1 MIDLDLGKYRADYHD
16 FYKIGR
22 NYMLNQIEDDS
33 PFKVYEIQKNNYG
46 EVFLKVFDKDA
57 LKDEDDTGFTMERI
71 QKEKEI
77 SYLCN
82 SEYTLNLIRDFETEK
97 NIVFEKE
104 YCKSDLKEDLF
115 NKGSIEKESKYNIQ
129 TFKEIIIDVAEA
141 IKIIKEKGVVHR
153 NIKPHNIFLK
163 ELKDDKFR
171 AKIGDFS
178 CAIYIKDIKES
189 QPMGTILYTAPEIIK
204 NLDYDEKCDMWS
216 IGVTLFEAYF
226 GVTPYGYDINPNKI
240 NDIIYDEENF
250 NFRKSN
256 IPTLDILFKLLLQ
269 IDPEKRMS
277 HSEFY
282 DYVTNENF
290 LQKDYIAINNDEKY
304 LKIYEEI
311 LTEEQVE
318 YKEKIKKEKKNDD
331 EAEEENMEKILGYV
345 EKENIPDIMNFE
357 NENDNKEEKYNN
369 IIYYDT
375 NIKKHQNQI
384 YKDSDSFEKAT
395 QGAFILCTNKDS
407 LTIIKDE
414 ILKSRKTNKKIFFNI
429 ISNGRGYKGE
439 LQQFLDENKDF
450 KNCIKNIYIYC
461 NNIQKY
467 SDLKGKDLIYD
478 VNSSKTKAIKFI
490 KDLSS
495 KDIKPFPLTKL
506 LTIEDYEKKCKEKH
520 DKISKYYG
528 DLKPEDFKKNLAGI
542 NEVIKADEKEK
553 LLRFKKEKILEGLL
567 TFDLDKDLKNL
578 DELII
583 NEYTKNTF
591 YGDLNRWLMKG
602 RKIYYEP
609 VAYFTSRLMYS
620 LNSYANKHKKFCEEN
635 EKILHRGAKLYY
647 SCLLP
652 YERAIGKVILFSAF
666 TSSSESNDVAKNWAK
681 RGKEEELFKKSSRF
695 SVIFHIIN
703 NYKNK
708 QWISNSINI
717 QGEAKYKN
725 EKEFL
730 FQPFSFYKVKEV
742 KIEIKNYT
750 ADITLETIGKT
761 EILEEKIKNG
771 KEIKYDEIENI
782 MKVK

>member
-33 PFKVYEIQKNNYG
+33 PFKVYQTQKNNYG

-318 YKEKIKKEKKNDD
+318 YKEKIKKEKKNDE

-375 NIKKHQNQI
+375 NIQKHQKTI
-384 YKDSDSFEKAT
+384 YEDSDKFEKAT

-407 LTIIKDE
+407 
-414 ILKSRKTNKKIFFNI
+414 FN
-429 ISNGRGYKGE
+429 
-439 LQQFLDENKDF
+439 F
-450 KNCIKNIYIYC
+450 
-461 NNIQKY
+461 
-467 SDLKGKDLIYD
+467 
-478 VNSSKTKAIKFI
+478 
-490 KDLSS
+490 
-495 KDIKPFPLTKL
+495 
-506 LTIEDYEKKCKEKH
+506 
-520 DKISKYYG
+520 
-528 DLKPEDFKKNLAGI
+528 
-542 NEVIKADEKEK
+542 
-553 LLRFKKEKILEGLL
+553 
-567 TFDLDKDLKNL
+567 
-578 DELII
+578 
-583 NEYTKNTF
+583 
-591 YGDLNRWLMKG
+591 
-602 RKIYYEP
+602 
-609 VAYFTSRLMYS
+609 
-620 LNSYANKHKKFCEEN
+620 
-635 EKILHRGAKLYY
+635 
-647 SCLLP
+647 
-652 YERAIGKVILFSAF
+652 
-666 TSSSESNDVAKNWAK
+666 
-681 RGKEEELFKKSSRF
+681 
-695 SVIFHIIN
+695 
-703 NYKNK
+703 
-708 QWISNSINI
+708 
-717 QGEAKYKN
+717 
-725 EKEFL
+725 
-730 FQPFSFYKVKEV
+730 
-742 KIEIKNYT
+742 
-750 ADITLETIGKT
+750 
-761 EILEEKIKNG
+761 
-771 KEIKYDEIENI
+771 
-782 MKVK
+782 